1 MANRIVDVLVPVAL
15 DHPYSYRVP
24 PELEL
29 APGDFV
35 RVPLGPRECTAVVW
49 AENATPNP
57 RLDNRMK
64 DIADKLDIPPL
75 KPELRKFVE
84 WVSGYTL
91 VRAAWCCAWRCGWA
105 SISGRSVCG
114 SACGWP
120 VRRRSG

>member
-57 RLDNRMK
+57 RLDNR
-64 DIADKLDIPPL
+64 
-75 KPELRKFVE
+75 
-84 WVSGYTL
+84 
-91 VRAAWCCAWRCGWA
+91 
-105 SISGRSVCG
+105 
-114 SACGWP
+114 
-120 VRRRSG
+120 